1 MNVQVVVAIREEN
14 GGFRASFP
22 DFPECTVGSCTLD
35 GFYDK
40 AADALVE
47 HIARLV
53 VEGQP
58 IPPIR
63 TEKELQAAGL
73 LQSPFRAVS
82 IVEID
87 PPAKPKGAA

>member
-1 MNVQVVVAIREEN
+1 MNVQVVMVVREEN

-22 DFPECTVGSCTLD
+22 DFPECTVESCTLD
-35 GFYDK
+35 GLYDK

-47 HIARLV
+47 HIARLII
-53 VEGQP
+53 EGQP
-58 IPPIR
+58 IPPLR

-73 LQSPFRAVS
+73 LQSPFCAIS

-87 PPAKPKGAA
+87 PPAKKGPR

>member
-1 MNVQVVVAIREEN
+1 MNVQVVVVIREEN

-22 DFPECTVGSCTLD
+22 DFPECTVESCT
-35 GFYDK
+35 YDK

-53 VEGQP
+53 IEGQP

-82 IVEID
+82 TVEID

>member
-1 MNVQVVVAIREEN
+1 MNVQVVMVIRKEN

-22 DFPECTVGSCTLD
+22 DFPECTVESRTLD
-35 GFYDK
+35 DLYDK

-47 HIARLV
+47 HMARLV
-53 VEGQP
+53 IEGQP

-63 TEKELQAAGL
+63 TEKELQALGL
-73 LQSPFRAVS
+73 LPSPFRTVS

-87 PPAKPKGAA
+87 PPAQPKGAT

>member
-1 MNVQVVVAIREEN
+1 MNVQVVVVIREEN

-22 DFPECTVGSCTLD
+22 DLPECTVESCTLD
-35 GFYDK
+35 GFYK

-53 VEGQP
+53 IEGQP

-73 LQSPFRAVS
+73 LQTPFRAVS

-87 PPAKPKGAA
+87 PSAKPKGAA

>member
-1 MNVQVVVAIREEN
+1 MNVQVVMVVREEN

-22 DFPECTVGSCTLD
+22 DFPECTVESPTLD
-35 GFYDK
+35 SLYDK

-53 VEGQP
+53 IEGQP
-58 IPPIR
+58 SPPIR

-73 LQSPFRAVS
+73 LQSPFCAIS

-87 PPAKPKGAA
+87 PPAKKGPR